1 MLKRGGFF
9 AAVLLTALGFAV
21 AGCGGDDESAG
32 EAGVTVDL
40 GTQNESGQSGT
51 ATLTADGEKTKV
63 TIDLSDPPGDPQPAH
78 IHAGTCAELNPQPE
92 YPLAN
97 VVDGKS
103 ETTVDAPLS
112 ALEGDDY
119 AINIHKSEA
128 EVETYVACGDIP
140 KS

>member
-1 MLKRGGFF
+1 MLKRGGFL
-9 AAVLLTALGFAV
+9 AASLLTALGFAV
-21 AGCGGDDESAG
+21 AGCGGGDD

-40 GTQNESGQSGT
+40 GTQNDSGQSGT
-51 ATLTADGEKTKV
+51 ATLTADGEKTMV
-63 TIDLSDPPGDPQPAH
+63 TIDLSNPPGDAQPAH

-92 YPLAN
+92 FPLAN

-112 ALEGDDY
+112 ALEGEDY
-119 AINIHKSEA
+119 AINVHKSEA
-128 EVETYVACGDIP
+128 DVETYVACGDIP

>member
-1 MLKRGGFF
+1 MLKRGGFL
-9 AAVLLTALGFAV
+9 AASLLTALGFAV
-21 AGCGGDDESAG
+21 AGCGGGDD

-51 ATLTADGEKTKV
+51 ATLTADGEKTTV
-63 TIDLSDPPGDPQPAH
+63 TIELSNPPGDAQPAH

-92 YPLAN
+92 FPLAN

-112 ALEGDDY
+112 ALEGEDY
-119 AINIHKSEA
+119 AINIHMSEA
-128 EVETYVACGDIP
+128 DVETYVACGDIP
-140 KS
+140 KG